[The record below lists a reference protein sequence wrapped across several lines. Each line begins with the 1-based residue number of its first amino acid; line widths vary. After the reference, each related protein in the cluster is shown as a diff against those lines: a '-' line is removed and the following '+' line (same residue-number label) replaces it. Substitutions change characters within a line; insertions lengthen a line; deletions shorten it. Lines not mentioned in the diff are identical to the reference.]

1 MIFICYS
8 KCVFI
13 LIDVVLWGLLFKFF
27 FNNKNVFCV
36 LLEICV
42 GNGYSLINFKFLEKK
57 EIKFLWDVLDEMF
70 FLSIILIIFILLGY
84 VCIKWVL

>member
-1 MIFICYS
+1 MKMDIKINMMINLKQFFFKFLYIVIFICYS

-27 FNNKNVFCV
+27 FNNKNVFYV

-57 EIKFLWDVLDEMF
+57 EIKFL
-70 FLSIILIIFILLGY
+70 
-84 VCIKWVL
+84 